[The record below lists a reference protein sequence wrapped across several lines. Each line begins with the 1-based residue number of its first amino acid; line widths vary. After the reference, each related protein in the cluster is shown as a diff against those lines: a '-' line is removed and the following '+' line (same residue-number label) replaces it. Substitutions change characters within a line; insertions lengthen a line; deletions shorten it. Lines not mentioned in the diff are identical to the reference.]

1 MIAALINR
9 KTLKREIRTR
19 LKDAQVSPKA
29 MTALYLGL
37 SLAITML
44 GYIGGE
50 GFLSTFLSIL
60 IKLLTMVLTS
70 GFVLYCMAVRRGERA
85 EFLTLFDGF
94 SFAGKII
101 ALNLLMYVYIS
112 LWTMLFVIPGIVA
125 AYRYRFALFNL
136 YENPDITPFQALDMS
151 KRQTMGYKAQLF
163 ALDVSYLG
171 WFILAAIPTFVES
184 SFLAF
189 EMAEAA
195 MAFTTS
201 GFLPSMTVTTAYTVL
216 PPWGW
221 ALLSGAWSLLVSLFY
236 LPHYQCMDLS
246 YFEIAKD
253 TSGIGG
259 NPRQSTWQDG
269 PDNMGSSC

>member
-1 MIAALINR
+1 
-9 KTLKREIRTR
+9 
-19 LKDAQVSPKA
+19 
-29 MTALYLGL
+29 
-37 SLAITML
+37 
-44 GYIGGE
+44 
-50 GFLSTFLSIL
+50 
-60 IKLLTMVLTS
+60 
-70 GFVLYCMAVRRGERA
+70 
-85 EFLTLFDGF
+85 
-94 SFAGKII
+94 
-101 ALNLLMYVYIS
+101 
-112 LWTMLFVIPGIVA
+112 
-125 AYRYRFALFNL
+125 
-136 YENPDITPFQALDMS
+136 MS
-151 KRQTMGYKAQLF
+151 KRQTMGYKAQLL

-195 MAFTTS
+195 MAFTAS
-201 GFLPSMTVTTAYTVL
+201 GILPSMTVTSAYTVL

>member
-9 KTLKREIRTR
+9 KALKHEIRTR

-101 ALNLLMYVYIS
+101 ALNLLMYV
-112 LWTMLFVIPGIVA
+112 
-125 AYRYRFALFNL
+125 
-136 YENPDITPFQALDMS
+136 
-151 KRQTMGYKAQLF
+151 
-163 ALDVSYLG
+163 
-171 WFILAAIPTFVES
+171 
-184 SFLAF
+184 
-189 EMAEAA
+189 
-195 MAFTTS
+195 
-201 GFLPSMTVTTAYTVL
+201 
-216 PPWGW
+216 
-221 ALLSGAWSLLVSLFY
+221 
-236 LPHYQCMDLS
+236 
-246 YFEIAKD
+246 
-253 TSGIGG
+253 
-259 NPRQSTWQDG
+259 
-269 PDNMGSSC
+269 